1 MKLIPYDT
9 NTDNSELAMMISAI
23 PKLCYRHIR
32 IEDHSDCDSFLTGLG
47 GSPPDGIV
55 IAMDGADGMEGVI
68 AAKTLRRDIPVL
80 WFSNDGDFDAQ
91 SYRLGCAYFHKK
103 PLSPQILSA
112 ALAKC
117 IKQSIYKGEKQCTQ

>member
-1 MKLIPYDT
+1 MRLILYGT
-9 NTDNSELAMMISAI
+9 KTDKTELAQTISDI
-23 PKLCYRHIR
+23 PELCYRNIC
-32 IEDHSDCDSFLTGLG
+32 IEDYPGYDSFIAGLG

-55 IAMDGADGMEGVI
+55 VAMNGADGMEGVI
-68 AAKTLRRDIPVL
+68 AAKTQCLDIPVL
-80 WFSNDGDFDAQ
+80 WFSDDGGFGAQ